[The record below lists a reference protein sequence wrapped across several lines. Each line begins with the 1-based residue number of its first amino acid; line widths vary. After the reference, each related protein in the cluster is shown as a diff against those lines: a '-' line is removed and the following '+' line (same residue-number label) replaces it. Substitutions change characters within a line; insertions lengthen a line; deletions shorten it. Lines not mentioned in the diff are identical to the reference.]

1 MSKYIKIKINA
12 GDGEAEA
19 SPTLEFS
26 QESAL
31 WRADV
36 LQDLMH
42 DLETLYAF
50 LVNTNSNSLVSGLS
64 DE

>member
-36 LQDLMH
+36 LRDLMH
-42 DLETLYAF
+42 DLETLYDQALKDMSAEF
-50 LVNTNSNSLVSGLS
+50 TQH
-64 DE
+64 